1 MRAFTCQI
9 FRVTKFRVRSHAGH
23 RRRSAETRHV
33 TISEM
38 VVELEAN
45 QTQTQRILHSKVF
58 RTSEVQRN
66 LLSYLA
72 EKSMAGTADS
82 LKEYTVGLDVL
93 GKPPSYDPRQESV
106 VRMHVARLRQKLA
119 EYYRTE
125 GALDP
130 IIVDLPKGG
139 FKVTFES
146 RPLVVPEMAPS
157 PPSSHRRER
166 ILAAC
171 LAVTIACGGY
181 FGARLWLIERGQG
194 PVAGSRSASAWTPE
208 LQQLWDPLLSSN
220 RRLMVCLSTPLFIRI
235 PGFGFVRQSSSNDWS
250 DGPDSKNLS
259 SLNEALHV
267 SGAEPIYGFTGVG
280 TASGAFLLG
289 QFLAQRKQ
297 DVLLTRSDLISMPEI
312 AMDNVVFLGPMAG
325 KQMEAIPVDQQL
337 VLDQQGIRNLKPRP
351 GEPAFISDRAPQ
363 GAQDVQ
369 ESHALITQVPGLY
382 GNGQILYFSGNQ
394 IPSVMAAVQ
403 AFTDPTLA
411 RRIVSKLKGANGS
424 LPHSYQVVLKV
435 RSMDDMPFDISY
447 VFHKEL
453 APTKQSASARP

>member
-1 MRAFTCQI
+1 
-9 FRVTKFRVRSHAGH
+9 
-23 RRRSAETRHV
+23 
-33 TISEM
+33 M
-38 VVELEAN
+38 VIELEAN
-45 QTQTQRILHSKVF
+45 QTQIQRILHSKVF

-66 LLSYLA
+66 LLGYLA
-72 EKSMAGTADS
+72 EKSLAGGAHT

-93 GKPPSYDPRQESV
+93 GKPPTYDPRQESV
-106 VRMHVARLRQKLA
+106 VRMHIARLRQKLA

-125 GALDP
+125 GTQDS

-146 RPLVVPEMAPS
+146 RPLVAPELVPAP
-157 PPSSHRRER
+157 PVSHRRER
-166 ILAAC
+166 MLAVC
-171 LAVTIACGGY
+171 LAMALACGGY
-181 FGARLWLIERGQG
+181 LGIRLWLIERGQG
-194 PVAGSRSASAWTPE
+194 PAGAPGFRSASTWTPE
-208 LQQLWDPLLSSN
+208 LQQLWAPLLSSN
-220 RRLMVCLSTPLFIRI
+220 RRLMVCLSTPLFIRV

-250 DGPDSKNLS
+250 DGSEAQNFS

-267 SGAEPIYGFTGVG
+267 SGAEPTYGFTGVG

-297 DVLLTRSDLISMPEI
+297 EVLLTRSDLISMPEI
-312 AMDNVVFLGPMAG
+312 AMDNVVFLGPVAG

-337 VLDQQGIRNLKPRP
+337 VLDQKGIRNLKPRP
-351 GEPAFISDRAPQ
+351 GEPAFISDHAPQ

-382 GNGQILYFSGNQ
+382 GNGQILYFSGNE

-411 RRIVSKLKGANGS
+411 RRLVSKLKGANGS
-424 LPHSYQVVLKV
+424 LPHSYQIVLKV
-435 RSMDDMPFDISY
+435 RSMDDMPIDISY

-453 APTKQSASARP
+453 SPAKQSASARP